1 MDPKT
6 LLEVGD
12 VVTIMTFDEAAAKY
26 GVEQIEDDIDGEVVQ
41 YIKFPEDDG
50 YYLELTREDLMD
62 FGGHSAVVTEIMHF
76 SGEYHY
82 HYSMDID
89 NGDHQ
94 FVMCPSMFS
103 AVGCACDEEIPDI
116 DADSIWEFILGEET
130 GV

>member
-26 GVEQIEDDIDGEVVQ
+26 GVERIEDDNYGGIVQ

-50 YYLELTREDLMD
+50 YYLELTREVLMNV
-62 FGGHSAVVTEIMHF
+62 GGHSAVVTEISHF

-89 NGDHQ
+89 NGDHLS
-94 FVMCPSMFS
+94 VMCPSMFS
-103 AVGCACDEEIPDI
+103 AEICAGDEEIPDI
-116 DADSIWEFILGEET
+116 DADSIWEFILGEEA